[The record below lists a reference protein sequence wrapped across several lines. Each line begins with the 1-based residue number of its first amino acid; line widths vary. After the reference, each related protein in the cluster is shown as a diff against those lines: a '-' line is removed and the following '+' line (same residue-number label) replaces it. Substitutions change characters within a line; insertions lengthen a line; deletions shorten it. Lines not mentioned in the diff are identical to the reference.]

1 MKKIRLLMTHGRERM
16 IRSIL
21 CIFVASL
28 VPCYSY
34 LQAQNWQEKPC
45 SAYGANCRDVVP
57 DAHKNVPG
65 AMSSTITIP
74 AAEGTAT
81 APALIAA
88 VRARVKLIHTRLG
101 DVTLTL
107 RGPDGLTV
115 TLPGIYNTRQDIDAI
130 YNGLDNSFTYTYG
143 DDIPALTGS
152 VRQLDMVSWHG
163 GTSVAGDW
171 TLTVTDSAHL
181 NYGALD
187 GWSLDFYT
195 SPPYVW
201 ITATIPDASETP
213 FVAGQFT
220 VTRAIVTASPLT
232 VYLTIGGTAASGSDF
247 EPIVLPVV
255 IPAYQASQPITVSP
269 NVVPTLGGSRTV
281 IATLSTGAG
290 YVIGGGGGP
299 TSATVTIADGP
310 DQLQHVPLLGPW
322 QMALMALLLAGTGV
336 LAARFKVRNPYSE

>member
-1 MKKIRLLMTHGRERM
+1 M
-16 IRSIL
+16 IRYIL

-34 LQAQNWQEKPC
+34 IQAQNWQEKPC

-57 DAHKNVPG
+57 DAHKTVPG
-65 AMSSTITIP
+65 AVSSTITIP
-74 AAEGTAT
+74 AGAGTAT

-107 RGPDGLTV
+107 RGPDGATV
-115 TLPGIYNTRQDIDAI
+115 SLPTIYSGTRQDIDAI
-130 YNGLDNSFTYTYG
+130 YNGLDNSFPETHG

-152 VRQLDMVSWHG
+152 VRQQDIVSWHG

-201 ITATIPDASETP
+201 ITATVPEATEAP
-213 FVAGQFT
+213 YVAGEFT
-220 VTRAIVTASPLT
+220 VTRAIVTTSPLT
-232 VYLTIGGTAASGSDF
+232 VFLTINGTANAGHDYESIS
-247 EPIVLPVV
+247 LPVT
-255 IPAYQASQPITVSP
+255 IPAYQASQTITVSP
-269 NVVPTLGGSRTV
+269 QVFESINGSRTV
-281 IATLSTGAG
+281 IATLGTGAG
-290 YVIGGGGGP
+290 YLIGGGAGP
-299 TSATVTIADGP
+299 TTATVTITDGAEQ
-310 DQLQHVPLLGPW
+310 DLQVQQIPLLGPW

-336 LAARFKVRNPYSE
+336 FAARLRVRNPFCE